1 MTKDKLEWS
10 SEKNEALKKQ
20 RGLCFEDVETAIE
33 TGDYIDDLPHPNQA
47 RYPNQRMLIVEIDG
61 YVCAVPYVYSGNIRF
76 LKTIFRSRK
85 LKRLFTKRDQDE

>member
-1 MTKDKLEWS
+1 MAKDKLEWS
-10 SEKNEALKKQ
+10 SEKNDPLKRQ

-33 TGDYIDDLPHPNQA
+33 TGDYIEDLPHPNLD

-61 YVCAVPYVYSGNIRF
+61 YVCAVPYVRNGNTRF

-85 LKRLFTKRDQDE
+85 LKRLFTK